1 MSMVK
6 VELSVP
12 ELRQALE
19 SFTQNRLK
27 AMDSLIQDVRDSVST
42 VLNQVLNAEMTVFLG
57 QPEQSGN
64 KRNGYSERDYVV
76 KGLGVI
82 RLRVPVDR
90 KRQFES
96 QIVPK
101 HERIDPRLAED
112 MAALHLAGLS
122 TRTMSL
128 MSERLLGVKVSHE
141 KVSSSLP
148 MLGQGALEWL
158 KRPLNRKYWALIID
172 GTYFNVR
179 RLGSVEKEAAL
190 IVLGID
196 KDNRRSVLAIEPGTR
211 DNAESWRAVFRDL
224 KDRGLDG
231 LVVEI
236 GVMDGLPGLERVFSE
251 EFPSAVTGRC
261 WFHAMQNALAKTPK
275 RLTDA
280 FHILAKRVMNAES
293 HDAAKAEFETLKA
306 QLGAECPRAIACL
319 EKDLPSLLSHYKFPA
334 QLWRALRTTNAVER
348 IHKEFKRRAKSMEAM
363 GENTLMTVVAFTAMK
378 LELGWQQRSVDTFES
393 KHLGRKRLEA
403 GNCCGPVEIGNSLLL

>member
-1 MSMVK
+1 MRFKKSMVK

-27 AMDSLIQDVRDSVST
+27 AMDSLVQDVRGSVST

-57 QPEQSGN
+57 QPDQSGN

-82 RLRVPVDR
+82 RIRVPVDR
-90 KRQFES
+90 RRQFES

-101 HERIDPRLAED
+101 HERIDPRLVED

-128 MSERLLGVKVSHE
+128 MSERLLGVKISHE
-141 KVSSSLP
+141 KASSSLP
-148 MLGQGALEWL
+148 TLGQEALQWL

-211 DNAESWRAVFRDL
+211 DNAESWRAVFREL
-224 KDRGLDG
+224 KERGLSAEG
-231 LVVEI
+231 VEI

-251 EFPSAVTGRC
+251 EFPSAVTARC

-280 FHILAKRVMNAES
+280 FHVLAKRVMNTEGYD
-293 HDAAKAEFETLKA
+293 DARAQFAALKA
-306 QLGAECPRAIACL
+306 QLEAECPRAVACP
-319 EKDLPSLLSHYKFPA
+319 EKDLSSLLSHYKFPA
-334 QLWRALRTTNAVER
+334 KLWRALRTTNAVER
-348 IHKEFKRRAKSMEAM
+348 IHKEFKRRAQAMEAM

-378 LELGWQQRSVDTFES
+378 LELG
-393 KHLGRKRLEA
+393 
-403 GNCCGPVEIGNSLLL
+403 

>member
-1 MSMVK
+1 M
-6 VELSVP
+6 
-12 ELRQALE
+12 
-19 SFTQNRLK
+19 
-27 AMDSLIQDVRDSVST
+27 
-42 VLNQVLNAEMTVFLG
+42 
-57 QPEQSGN
+57 
-64 KRNGYSERDYVV
+64 V

-82 RLRVPVDR
+82 MIRVPVDR
-90 KRQFES
+90 RRQFES

-101 HERIDPRLAED
+101 HERIDPRLVED

-128 MSERLLGVKVSHE
+128 MSERLLGVKISHE
-141 KVSSSLP
+141 KASSSLP
-148 MLGQGALEWL
+148 TLGQEALQWL

-211 DNAESWRAVFRDL
+211 DNAESWRAVFREL
-224 KDRGLDG
+224 KERGLSAEG
-231 LVVEI
+231 VEI

-251 EFPSAVTGRC
+251 EFPSAVTARC

-280 FHILAKRVMNAES
+280 FHVLAKRVMNAEGYD
-293 HDAAKAEFETLKA
+293 DARAQFAALKA
-306 QLGAECPRAIACL
+306 QLEAECPRAVACP
-319 EKDLPSLLSHYKFPA
+319 EKDLSSLLSHYKFPA
-334 QLWRALRTTNAVER
+334 KLWRALRTTNAVEL
-348 IHKEFKRRAKSMEAM
+348 IHKEFKRRAKAMEAM

-378 LELGWQQRSVDTFES
+378 LELG
-393 KHLGRKRLEA
+393 
-403 GNCCGPVEIGNSLLL
+403 

>member
-1 MSMVK
+1 MVK

-27 AMDSLIQDVRDSVST
+27 AMDSLIQDVRGSVST

-57 QPEQSGN
+57 QPEQAGN

-82 RLRVPVDR
+82 RIRVPVDR
-90 KRQFES
+90 RRQFES

-101 HERIDPRLAED
+101 HERVDPRLVED

-128 MSERLLGVKVSHE
+128 MSERLLGVKISHE

-148 MLGQGALEWL
+148 MLGQEALQWL

-211 DNAESWRAVFRDL
+211 DNAESWRAVFREL
-224 KDRGLDG
+224 KERGLSTEG
-231 LVVEI
+231 VEI

-251 EFPSAVTGRC
+251 EFPSAVTARC

-280 FHILAKRVMNAES
+280 FHVLAKRVMNAES
-293 HDAAKAEFETLKA
+293 YDDARAEFAALKA
-306 QLGAECPRAIACL
+306 QLETECPRAVACL
-319 EKDLPSLLSHYKFPA
+319 EKDLSSLLSHYKFPA
-334 QLWRALRTTNAVER
+334 KLWRALRTTNAVER
-348 IHKEFKRRAKSMEAM
+348 IHKEFKRRAKAMEAM

-393 KHLGRKRLEA
+393 KNIGRKRLEA
-403 GNCCGPVEIGNSLLL
+403 GNDDQTIDISVH

>member
-1 MSMVK
+1 MVK

-27 AMDSLIQDVRDSVST
+27 AMDSLVQDVRGSVST

-57 QPEQSGN
+57 QPDQSGN

-82 RLRVPVDR
+82 RIRVPVDR
-90 KRQFES
+90 RRQFES

-101 HERIDPRLAED
+101 HERIDPRLVED

-128 MSERLLGVKVSHE
+128 MSERLLGVKISHE

-148 MLGQGALEWL
+148 TLGQEALQWL

-211 DNAESWRAVFRDL
+211 DNAESWRAVFREL
-224 KDRGLDG
+224 KERGLSAEG
-231 LVVEI
+231 VEI

-251 EFPSAVTGRC
+251 EFPSAVTARC

-280 FHILAKRVMNAES
+280 FHVLAKRVMNAEGYD
-293 HDAAKAEFETLKA
+293 DARAQFAALKA
-306 QLGAECPRAIACL
+306 QLEAECPRAVACP
-319 EKDLPSLLSHYKFPA
+319 EKDLSSLLSHYKFPA
-334 QLWRALRTTNAVER
+334 KLWRALRTTNAVEL
-348 IHKEFKRRAKSMEAM
+348 IHKEFKRRAKAMEAM

-378 LELGWQQRSVDTFES
+378 LEFGWQQRSVDTFES
-393 KHLGRKRLEA
+393 KKIGRKRLEA
-403 GNCCGPVEIGNSLLL
+403 GNDDQTLA